1 MLFFYVNI
9 YSKSFQDDPVALDLP
24 LLSPPP
30 PPTQLIGLADTP
42 MKIPEPLVLMQIA
55 DQCTVLRDSTLLFF
69 SQLYQRLIFLITCF
83 S

>member
-9 YSKSFQDDPVALDLP
+9 YSKSYQDDPNLP
-24 LLSPPP
+24 LLSPPT
-30 PPTQLIGLADTP
+30 PPTQLIGFSHTP

-55 DQCTVLRDSTLLFF
+55 DQYTVLRDSTLLFF